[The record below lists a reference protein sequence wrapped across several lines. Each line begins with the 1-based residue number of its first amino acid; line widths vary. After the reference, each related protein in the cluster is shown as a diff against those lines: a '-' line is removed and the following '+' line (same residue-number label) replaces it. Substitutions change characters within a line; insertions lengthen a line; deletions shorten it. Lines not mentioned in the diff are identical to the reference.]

1 MKTCTF
7 LKKIG
12 ALCENMNVAVHD
24 DVILDDDG
32 NDMMPED
39 IFRSRAPPIGKYF
52 RWNPGFFI
60 FN

>member
-1 MKTCTF
+1 VHFSKNSGRCLKTFT
-7 LKKIG
+7 L
-12 ALCENMNVAVHD
+12 LVH

-39 IFRSRAPPIGKYF
+39 IIFRSRAPPKGSIFAGIS
-52 RWNPGFFI
+52 GFFI